1 MGKESACSAGVRS
14 LGWEDLEEA
23 MATYCSILGW
33 RVPWTE
39 EPGGF
44 HRVIKSWTQ
53 LEVIEHKHSYYKTSA
68 VFPERY
74 FFVAYLTY
82 ILIYHSL
89 CLLIPTPICPTSSL
103 SPLVLY
109 IAESVLLLF
118 SLVLFIFL
126 ETSNTYSVLPL
137 FGLFHEV

>member
-1 MGKESACSAGVRS
+1 MDEESACSTGIRS

-23 MATYCSILGW
+23 MATYCSILAW

-53 LEVIEHKHSYYKTSA
+53 LEAIEHTQSYYQISA

-89 CLLIPTPICPTSSL
+89 CLLIPCPYFAPL
-103 SPLVLY
+103 PSPHWFSTLQF
-109 IAESVLLLF
+109 VLLLF
-118 SLVLFIFL
+118 SLISFIFFL

-137 FGLFHEV
+137 FGLFH